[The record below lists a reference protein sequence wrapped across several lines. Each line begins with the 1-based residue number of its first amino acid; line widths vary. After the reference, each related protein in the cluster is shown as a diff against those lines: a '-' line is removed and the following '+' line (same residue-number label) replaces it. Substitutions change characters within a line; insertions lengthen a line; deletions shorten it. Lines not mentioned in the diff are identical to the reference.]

1 MPVIQLETL
10 IRAPIERCFD
20 LSRSIDLHTI
30 STDHTGEIAIAGCT
44 SGLIGLG
51 ETVTWS
57 AVHFGIRQELESK
70 ITHYEHPT
78 FFVDEMQRGAF
89 RSIYHEHHFASMGA
103 ETLMTDIFKFE
114 SPLGVLGHIANSL
127 VLIGYLRRL
136 LEKRNE
142 TIKHFAEGA
151 EWRTVLK

>member
-1 MPVIQLETL
+1 MPLIRLET
-10 IRAPIERCFD
+10 IVKAPIERCFD

-30 STDHTGEIAIAGCT
+30 STEHTGEKAIAGRT

-57 AVHFGIRQELESK
+57 AVHFVIRQELESK
-70 ITHYEHPT
+70 ITHYEYPT

-89 RSIYHEHHFASMGA
+89 KSIYHEHHFKTVGE

-114 SPLGVLGHIANSL
+114 SPLGVLGYIANG
-127 VLIGYLRRL
+127 LILTSYLRRL
-136 LEKRNE
+136 LEKRNATIREYAE
-142 TIKHFAEGA
+142 TGK
-151 EWRTVLK
+151 WRKILV

>member
-1 MPVIQLETL
+1 MIK
-10 IRAPIERCFD
+10 APIERCFD

-30 STDHTGEIAIAGCT
+30 STEHTGERAIAGRT

-70 ITHYEHPT
+70 ITHYEYPT
-78 FFVDEMQRGAF
+78 FFVDEMLRGAF
-89 RSIYHEHHFASMGA
+89 RSIYHEHHFKGMGE

-114 SPLGVLGHIANSL
+114 SPLSVLGHIANG
-127 VLIGYLRRL
+127 LILTSYLRRL
-136 LEKRNE
+136 LEKRNVTIRQYAE
-142 TIKHFAEGA
+142 TEM
-151 EWRTVLK
+151 WRKVL